1 MMKKHVVTSHR
12 RSSSTESAYRDQDG
26 EATSLLRN
34 GNNITG
40 DCFAAKVQNRRLA
53 KTLIYLFLLLG
64 SVFFLL
70 ACSQQLQ
77 ATPTSDVPIVLSPII
92 PTTPPQTFTCTKLD
106 IAPTSTPNAAN
117 LFPPVSGADYTLGP
131 ADASV
136 TLIQYC
142 DFQSQGCLAMSRIVV
157 ELMRNHSDLRFVFR
171 PLPLS
176 NILDKSDASVLA
188 ALAAGEQ
195 DKFWEMYDL
204 LFVRY
209 NDWVNLNPSQ
219 FENWVLNQAESAGI
233 DANQL
238 EAAMNAE
245 ETRTKLASS
254 IEAAKQLNIAAVPL
268 ILINGEQFFLLD
280 YQNISDTIGIIALGK
295 KQFTECPPFT
305 IDINKTY
312 VATLETEK
320 GNIVIQLFPDKA
332 PLAVNSFVFLA
343 RQGWYD
349 GVTFHRVIPGFVA
362 QAGDPS
368 GTGRG
373 NPGYF
378 FDTEVSD
385 LLFTKP
391 GLVGMANSGPDT
403 NGSQFFITYAPAAHL
418 NGAYTIFGQV
428 ISGLEIAEQLTP
440 RDPAQFGTLA
450 PGDMII
456 KITIEEK

>member
-1 MMKKHVVTSHR
+1 
-12 RSSSTESAYRDQDG
+12 
-26 EATSLLRN
+26 
-34 GNNITG
+34 
-40 DCFAAKVQNRRLA
+40 
-53 KTLIYLFLLLG
+53 
-64 SVFFLL
+64 
-70 ACSQQLQ
+70 
-77 ATPTSDVPIVLSPII
+77 
-92 PTTPPQTFTCTKLD
+92 
-106 IAPTSTPNAAN
+106 
-117 LFPPVSGADYTLGP
+117 
-131 ADASV
+131 
-136 TLIQYC
+136 
-142 DFQSQGCLAMSRIVV
+142 MSRIVA
-157 ELMRNHSDLRFVFR
+157 ELMRNRSDLRFVFR

-176 NILDKSDASVLA
+176 NILDKSDAATLA

-209 NDWVNLNPSQ
+209 NEWVNLNPNQ
-219 FENWVLNQAESAGI
+219 FENWVLNQAASVGI
-233 DANQL
+233 NSNQL
-238 EAAMNAE
+238 EADMKAE
-245 ETRTKLASS
+245 ETATKLASS
-254 IEAAKQLNIAAVPL
+254 IEAAKRLSIAAVPL
-268 ILINGEQFFLLD
+268 ILINGEQFYLLD
-280 YQNISDTIGIIALGK
+280 YQNISDTIGMIALGK

-305 IDINKTY
+305 IDTNKTY

-378 FDTEVSD
+378 FKTEVSD

-403 NGSQFFITYAPAAHL
+403 NGSQFFITFAPAAHL

-428 ISGLEIAEQLTP
+428 ISGLEVAEQLTP
-440 RDPAQFGTLA
+440 RDPAQYGALA
-450 PGDMII
+450 PGDLIL
-456 KITIEEK
+456 KVTIEEK

>member
-1 MMKKHVVTSHR
+1 MMKKKHVIASHR
-12 RSSSTESAYRDQDG
+12 RSSSAESAYRNQKG
-26 EATSLLRN
+26 KATSTN
-34 GNNITG
+34 SNNITG
-40 DCFAAKVQNRRLA
+40 DCFAAEVQKWRLA
-53 KTLIYLFLLLG
+53 KTLTYILLLLG
-64 SVFFLL
+64 GIFFLL
-70 ACSQQLQ
+70 ACSSQTQS
-77 ATPTSDVPIVLSPII
+77 TPTADIPIAPSPII

-106 IAPTSTPNAAN
+106 VTPTSTPNAAN

-131 ADASV
+131 ANASV

-142 DFQSQGCLAMSRIVV
+142 DFQSQGCFAMSRIVA

-188 ALAAGEQ
+188 AFAAGEQ
-195 DKFWEMYDL
+195 NKFWEMYDL
-204 LFVRY
+204 LFGRY
-209 NDWVNLNPSQ
+209 TEWVNLHPSQ
-219 FENWVLNQAESAGI
+219 FENWVLNQAKSVGI
-233 DANQL
+233 DVNQL
-238 EAAMNAE
+238 EADMNAE
-245 ETRTKLASS
+245 GTRAKVASS
-254 IEAAKQLNIAAVPL
+254 IEAAKQLYIAAVPL

-295 KQFTECPPFT
+295 KQFTECPPFI
-305 IDINKTY
+305 IDTKKTY
-312 VATLETEK
+312 IATLQTEK
-320 GNIVIQLFPDKA
+320 GNIIIQLFADKA

-362 QAGDPS
+362 QTGDPS

-378 FDTEVSD
+378 FDTEVND

-391 GLVGMANSGPDT
+391 GMVGMANSGPDT
-403 NGSQFFITYAPAAHL
+403 NGSQFFITFAPAAHL

-450 PGDMII
+450 PGDIII